1 MGSSAGGTA
10 NGGGSS
16 TGGSDGAAQ
25 AEPPETATSARTPA
39 TVLSAG
45 PPPGAPEVDR
55 IHYVELELEDA
66 DGNPLSGATYEIAAP
81 DGSVH
86 KGTLGITG
94 KVRVDR
100 LPEGACEVTFPSMG
114 KNPRSRG

>member
-1 MGSSAGGTA
+1 
-10 NGGGSS
+10 
-16 TGGSDGAAQ
+16 
-25 AEPPETATSARTPA
+25 
-39 TVLSAG
+39 L
-45 PPPGAPEVDR
+45 PEVDR
-55 IHYVELELEDA
+55 THYVELELEDA